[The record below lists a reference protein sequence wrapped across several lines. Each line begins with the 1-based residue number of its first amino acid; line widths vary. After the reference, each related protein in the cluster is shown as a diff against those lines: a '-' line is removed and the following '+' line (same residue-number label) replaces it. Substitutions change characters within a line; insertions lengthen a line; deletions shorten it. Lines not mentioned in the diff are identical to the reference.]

1 MNTTIDDSLSLILN
15 EQRLANIITVINLN
29 ILSGIARNL
38 NDKEKKLQQQTQ

>member
-15 EQRLANIITVINLN
+15 EQRLANVITVINLN
-29 ILSGIARNL
+29 ILSEIARNL

>member
-15 EQRLANIITVINLN
+15 EQRLANVITVINLN

>member
-15 EQRLANIITVINLN
+15 KQRFVNVITVINLN

-38 NDKEKKLQQQTQ
+38 NDREKKLQ